1 MDNLRSTQSGARAS
15 SEALMVVDV
24 KLAKK
29 QRAGVTAAATLMQE
43 ACTDGQFCMQTHKPG
58 LCKGQKRG
66 QAEPGAQD
74 ATKAT
79 PVQIAQTAVTGL
91 SKAIEQAQAV
101 AAQNPTNPKLAAM
114 ARKAVA
120 GYKKALRPH
129 QQTLKDAARSND
141 QAKRTGVQD
150 TNQQDTLDRQAKRQ
164 KEALGKRADAI
175 LGRRAEKAKLAK
187 MTPKQRAAYHKA
199 KAAEAQ
205 AKREAQENQTLK
217 DAGRA

>member
-1 MDNLRSTQSGARAS
+1 MADKKKS
-15 SEALMVVDV
+15 
-24 KLAKK
+24 KLA
-29 QRAGVTAAATLMQE
+29 QRTESENRTIEVARRPRKSLKASASTSLMQE

-66 QAEPGAQD
+66 QTEPGAQD

-79 PVQIAQTAVTGL
+79 PVQVAQTAVTGL

-129 QQTLKDAARSND
+129 QQTLRDAARSNE

-150 TNQQDTLDRQAKRQ
+150 TSQQDTLDRQAKRQ

-187 MTPKQRAAYHKA
+187 MTPKQRTAYHKA
-199 KAAEAQ
+199 KAADAK